1 MRNLSKIAALAV
13 VLALATIEPAGA
25 DGPFFSQKFYG
36 YVALSASGWMFGEA
50 VQARQNA
57 NEAYDRYRR
66 ASTSA
71 DAQTFYDESRR
82 FDTRTVVMGALGAGA
97 LAWSVKLLRGKKRE
111 ELPLPKIDAPSLQIK
126 GIGVDLQGV
135 LLWRRVHLTLSKDF

>member
-1 MRNLSKIAALAV
+1 MRNLSKSAALAV

-57 NEAYDRYRR
+57 NEAYDRYRLLHIIYP
-66 ASTSA
+66 TN
-71 DAQTFYDESRR
+71 QLKHVLICVKCLR
-82 FDTRTVVMGALGAGA
+82 F
-97 LAWSVKLLRGKKRE
+97 
-111 ELPLPKIDAPSLQIK
+111 PYF
-126 GIGVDLQGV
+126 
-135 LLWRRVHLTLSKDF
+135 H